1 MNYSKSLLL
10 HEDRPAYGIFLK
22 LILLGV
28 PGIMLVAGITM
39 LFSAGNS
46 EGWLLILE
54 TAFIGIIFWF
64 VFPRSY
70 RIYEDHL
77 RIVMGGPFSVKV
89 GFDKVEKVAVSSR
102 FTLSI
107 NFVTRFTNTC
117 VEIARK
123 NGMSI
128 AITPRDYDLFIE
140 KASQALIQW
149 TEMNKNN
156 A

>member
-1 MNYSKSLLL
+1 MNYSRSLLL
-10 HEDRPAYGIFLK
+10 HEDRPAYDIFLK
-22 LILLGV
+22 LILIAV
-28 PGIMLVAGITM
+28 PGIMLVAGVTM
-39 LFSAGNS
+39 LFSADNS
-46 EGWLLILE
+46 EGWILLLE
-54 TAFIGIIFWF
+54 TAFVGLIFWL

-89 GFDKVEKVAVSSR
+89 AFEKIEKVAVTDR
-102 FTLSI
+102 LNLGI
-107 NFVTRFTNTC
+107 NFVTRLTRTH

-128 AITPRDYDLFIE
+128 AITPRDRDLFVE
-140 KASQALIQW
+140 KANQALNQW

-156 A
+156 T